1 MMTTNGPQHLLI
13 DADDT
18 LWENNIYFEEAFD
31 EFVSYLDHSS
41 LNPAEVRTVLDEIE
55 VANIKIHG
63 YGAANFARNLAQ
75 CYERL
80 AEREIRGEDLRA
92 VMSFAERILERPME
106 LIAGV
111 EETLAYLSRRHELT
125 LFTKGHAEE
134 QKLKID
140 RSGLGTVFH
149 HLAIVPEK
157 DAQAYANLVRERA
170 LDTGKTWMVGNS
182 PKSDINP
189 ALAAGL
195 NAVFIPHSRTWGL
208 EREEIQNANGRL
220 LVLETFAALRRH
232 F

>member
-31 EFVSYLDHSS
+31 EFVSYLGHSS

-63 YGAANFARNLAQ
+63 YGAANFAHNLAQ

-111 EETLAYLSRRHELT
+111 EETLAYLSPRHELT

-140 RSGLGTVFH
+140 RSGLGPVFH

-170 LDTGKTWMVGNS
+170 LDTGRTWMVGNS

-220 LVLETFAALRRH
+220 LVLVTFAELRRH